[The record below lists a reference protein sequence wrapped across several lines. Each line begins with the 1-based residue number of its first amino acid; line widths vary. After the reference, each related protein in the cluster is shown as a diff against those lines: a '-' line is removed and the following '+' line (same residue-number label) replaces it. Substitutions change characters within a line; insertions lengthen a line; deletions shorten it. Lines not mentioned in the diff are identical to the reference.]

1 MTNETYIN
9 LIGGFAVADYP
20 TSKLLP
26 STVIAQAIHESNWG
40 TSSLAV
46 QANNHFGIK
55 ASAPWTGAVFNK
67 NTGEETATGQTI
79 FVDADFRKYA
89 SLEAG
94 VKDHGAFLTTGW
106 RKDHYKVYGVTDAQK
121 VIENLKAGGYATDSA
136 YVAKC
141 MRYIKEYNLTT
152 WDEKVLATTT
162 GGINTMGL
170 HLVIAGHGDG
180 DPGALGNGYNE
191 RDLTLEVTNLLD
203 AQHENIHAYTAHNVY
218 AQGTLATVAKGYDTV
233 TEIHFNAFNKTAKG
247 TEVLIHST
255 YEPDGVDTKL
265 LSVLSKYFQNRGIKK
280 RSNLA
285 NINIAYNKGINYRLV
300 EICFIDN
307 AEDIK
312 IYQANKNRI
321 AKEMAE
327 AILGMTL
334 AAPAPA
340 PAPAPKPAPTPTPVP
355 TPTHTVAKGDTLYGI
370 SKKYNTTVASIKQI
384 NGLTSDTLLV
394 GQKLNLTG
402 GGVVAPAPAPAPAP
416 VPSRVAK
423 NYHVRIIAPGFSID
437 SKPWG
442 EEGFKNL
449 GATDAFLGKIVPVT
463 EETGNGAYINTSI
476 GWIDKRALTAT
487 PERKIV
493 SYRASIALAGYS
505 IDSLP
510 YGEAGFVN
518 WNKTD
523 AFLNQ
528 NVDVTEETMDGAYAY
543 TNLGWVDKK
552 ALGPEKKAVVLEP
565 VVTSSTLTLPRK
577 QDWVLYPTEGP
588 YVVGKVV
595 SIEGENGPLSLTVL
609 GERKGGNVLV
619 VDLPGEGIVGI
630 LYEDNKGATIT
641 KTYSA

>member
-1 MTNETYIN
+1 MSTNQTTYIET
-9 LIGGFAVADYP
+9 IGKLAIADYAV
-20 TSKLLP
+20 SRLLP
-26 STVIAQAIHESNWG
+26 STVIAQAIHESAWG
-40 TSSLAV
+40 TSTLAV
-46 QANNHFGIK
+46 NANNQFGIK
-55 ASAPWTGAVFNK
+55 ASAPWTGPVYNK
-67 NTGEETATGQTI
+67 NTGEEVGGKTI
-79 FVDADFRKYA
+79 FIDADFRSYPSLVA
-89 SLEAG
+89 S

-106 RKDHYKVYGVTDAQK
+106 RKDHYKVYGVTDPKQ
-121 VIENLKAGGYATDSA
+121 VLENLKAGGYATDSS
-136 YVAKC
+136 YVTKC
-141 MRYIKEYNLTT
+141 MRYITEFNLTE
-152 WDEKVLATTT
+152 WDKQLQTET
-162 GGINTMGL
+162 GGAKMGL

-180 DPGALGNGYNE
+180 DPGALGNGYKE

-218 AQGTLATVAKGYDTV
+218 AQGNLATIAKGYDTV
-233 TEIHFNAFNKTAKG
+233 TEIHFNAFNQTAKG
-247 TEVLIHST
+247 TEVLIHSA
-255 YEPDGVDTKL
+255 YEPDGVDTKIL
-265 LSVLSKYFQNRGIKK
+265 NVLSKYFQNRGIKK
-280 RSNLA
+280 RSDLGNM
-285 NINIAYNKGINYRLV
+285 NIAYNKGINYRLV
-300 EICFIDN
+300 EVCFIDN

-312 IYQANKNRI
+312 IYQANKNKI
-321 AKEMAE
+321 AKEIAE

-340 PAPAPKPAPTPTPVP
+340 PAPTPV
-355 TPTHTVAKGDTLYGI
+355 
-370 SKKYNTTVASIKQI
+370 
-384 NGLTSDTLLV
+384 
-394 GQKLNLTG
+394 
-402 GGVVAPAPAPAPAP
+402 PAP

-423 NYHVRIIAPGFSID
+423 NYHVRVIAPGFSID

-463 EETGNGAYINTSI
+463 EETGNGAYINTSL

-510 YGEAGFVN
+510 YGEVGFVN

-552 ALGPEKKAVVLEP
+552 ALGPEKKAVVLET

-577 QDWVLYPTEGP
+577 QDWVLYPVEGP
-588 YVVGKVV
+588 YIVGKIV
-595 SIEGENGPLSLTVL
+595 SIEGENGPLSLTIL

-630 LYEDNKGATIT
+630 LYEDDKGATIT

>member
-141 MRYIKEYNLTT
+141 MRYINEYNLTT

-180 DPGALGNGYNE
+180 DPGALGNGYRE
-191 RDLTLEVTNLLD
+191 RDLTLEVTNLLA

-340 PAPAPKPAPTPTPVP
+340 PAP
-355 TPTHTVAKGDTLYGI
+355 
-370 SKKYNTTVASIKQI
+370 
-384 NGLTSDTLLV
+384 
-394 GQKLNLTG
+394 
-402 GGVVAPAPAPAPAP
+402 

-423 NYHVRIIAPGFSID
+423 NYHIRVIAPGFSID

-493 SYRASIALAGYS
+493 SYRASVALAGYS

-523 AFLNQ
+523 AFLNR

-552 ALGPEKKAVVLEP
+552 ALGPEKKAVVLET

-577 QDWVLYPTEGP
+577 QDWVLYPVEGP
-588 YVVGKVV
+588 YIVGKIV
-595 SIEGENGPLSLTVL
+595 SIEGENGPLSLTIL

-630 LYEDNKGATIT
+630 LYEDDKGATIT

>member
-1 MTNETYIN
+1 MSTNQTTYIET
-9 LIGGFAVADYP
+9 IGKLAIADYAV
-20 TSKLLP
+20 SRLLP
-26 STVIAQAIHESNWG
+26 STVIAQAIHESAWG
-40 TSSLAV
+40 TSTLAV
-46 QANNHFGIK
+46 KANNHFGIK
-55 ASAPWTGAVFNK
+55 ASAPWTGPVYNK
-67 NTGEETATGQTI
+67 NTGEEVGGKII
-79 FVDADFRKYA
+79 FIDADFRSYP
-89 SLEAG
+89 SLEAS

-106 RKDHYKVYGVTDAQK
+106 RKDHYKVYGVTDPKQ
-121 VIENLKAGGYATDSA
+121 VLENLKAGGYATDSS
-136 YVAKC
+136 YVTKC
-141 MRYIKEYNLTT
+141 MRYITEFNLTE
-152 WDEKVLATTT
+152 WDKQLQTET
-162 GGINTMGL
+162 GGAKMGL

-180 DPGALGNGYNE
+180 DPGAIGNGYKE

-218 AQGTLATVAKGYDTV
+218 AQGNLATIVKGYDTV

-247 TEVLIHST
+247 TEVLIHSA
-255 YEPDGVDTKL
+255 YEPDGVDTKIL
-265 LSVLSKYFQNRGIKK
+265 NVLSKYFQNRGIKK
-280 RSNLA
+280 RSDLGNM
-285 NINIAYNKGINYRLV
+285 NIAYNKGINYRLV
-300 EICFIDN
+300 EVCFIDN

-312 IYQANKNRI
+312 IYQANKNKI
-321 AKEMAE
+321 AKEIAE

-340 PAPAPKPAPTPTPVP
+340 PAPTPV
-355 TPTHTVAKGDTLYGI
+355 
-370 SKKYNTTVASIKQI
+370 
-384 NGLTSDTLLV
+384 
-394 GQKLNLTG
+394 
-402 GGVVAPAPAPAPAP
+402 PAP

-423 NYHVRIIAPGFSID
+423 NYHVRVIAPGFSID

-463 EETGNGAYINTSI
+463 EETGNGAYINTSL

-510 YGEAGFVN
+510 YGEVGFVN

-552 ALGPEKKAVVLEP
+552 ALGPEKKAVVLET

-577 QDWVLYPTEGP
+577 QDWVLYPVEGP
-588 YVVGKVV
+588 YIVGKIV
-595 SIEGENGPLSLTVL
+595 SIEGENGPLSLTIL

-630 LYEDNKGATIT
+630 LYEDDKGATIT

>member
-1 MTNETYIN
+1 MSTNQTTYIET
-9 LIGGFAVADYP
+9 IGKLAIADYAV
-20 TSKLLP
+20 SRLLP
-26 STVIAQAIHESNWG
+26 STVIAQAIHESAWG
-40 TSSLAV
+40 TSTLAV
-46 QANNHFGIK
+46 KANNHFGIK
-55 ASAPWTGAVFNK
+55 ASAPWTGPVYNK
-67 NTGEETATGQTI
+67 NTGEEVGGKTI
-79 FVDADFRKYA
+79 FIDADFRSYP
-89 SLEAG
+89 SLEAS

-106 RKDHYKVYGVTDAQK
+106 RKDHYKVYGVTDPKQ
-121 VIENLKAGGYATDSA
+121 VLENLKAGGYATDSS
-136 YVAKC
+136 YVTKC
-141 MRYIKEYNLTT
+141 MRYITEFNLTE
-152 WDEKVLATTT
+152 WDKQLQTEI
-162 GGINTMGL
+162 GGAKMGL

-180 DPGALGNGYNE
+180 DPGAIGNGYKE

-218 AQGTLATVAKGYDTV
+218 AQGNLATIAKGYETV

-247 TEVLIHST
+247 TEVLIHSA
-255 YEPDGVDTKL
+255 YEPDGVDTKIL
-265 LSVLSKYFQNRGIKK
+265 NVLSKYFQNRGIKK
-280 RSNLA
+280 RSDLGNM
-285 NINIAYNKGINYRLV
+285 NIAYNKGINYRLV
-300 EICFIDN
+300 EVCFIDN

-312 IYQANKNRI
+312 IYQANKNKI
-321 AKEMAE
+321 AKEIAE

-340 PAPAPKPAPTPTPVP
+340 PAPTPV
-355 TPTHTVAKGDTLYGI
+355 
-370 SKKYNTTVASIKQI
+370 
-384 NGLTSDTLLV
+384 
-394 GQKLNLTG
+394 
-402 GGVVAPAPAPAPAP
+402 PAP

-423 NYHVRIIAPGFSID
+423 NYHVRVIAPGFSID

-463 EETGNGAYINTSI
+463 EETGNGAYINTSL

-510 YGEAGFVN
+510 YGEVGFVN

-552 ALGPEKKAVVLEP
+552 ALGPEKKAVVLET

-577 QDWVLYPTEGP
+577 QDWVLYPVEGP
-588 YVVGKVV
+588 YIVGKIV
-595 SIEGENGPLSLTVL
+595 SIEGENGPLSLTIL

-630 LYEDNKGATIT
+630 LYEDDKGATIT

>member
-1 MTNETYIN
+1 MSTNQTTYIET
-9 LIGGFAVADYP
+9 IGKLAIADYAV
-20 TSKLLP
+20 SRLLP
-26 STVIAQAIHESNWG
+26 STVIAQAIHESAWG
-40 TSSLAV
+40 TSTLAV
-46 QANNHFGIK
+46 KANNHFGIK
-55 ASAPWTGAVFNK
+55 ASAPWTGPVYNK
-67 NTGEETATGQTI
+67 NTGEEVGGKTI
-79 FVDADFRKYA
+79 FIDADFRSYP
-89 SLEAG
+89 SLEAS

-106 RKDHYKVYGVTDAQK
+106 RKDHYKVYGVTDPKQ
-121 VIENLKAGGYATDSA
+121 VLENLKAGGYATDSS
-136 YVAKC
+136 YVTKC
-141 MRYIKEYNLTT
+141 MRYITEFNLTE
-152 WDEKVLATTT
+152 WDKQLQTET
-162 GGINTMGL
+162 GGAKMGL

-218 AQGTLATVAKGYDTV
+218 AQGTLATVTKGYDTV

-247 TEVLIHST
+247 TEVLIHSA
-255 YEPDGVDTKL
+255 YEPDGVDTKIL
-265 LSVLSKYFQNRGIKK
+265 NVLSKYFQNRGIKK
-280 RSNLA
+280 RSDLGNM
-285 NINIAYNKGINYRLV
+285 NIAYNKGINYRLV
-300 EICFIDN
+300 EVCFIDN

-312 IYQANKNRI
+312 IYQANKNKI
-321 AKEMAE
+321 AKEIAE

-340 PAPAPKPAPTPTPVP
+340 PAPTPV
-355 TPTHTVAKGDTLYGI
+355 
-370 SKKYNTTVASIKQI
+370 
-384 NGLTSDTLLV
+384 
-394 GQKLNLTG
+394 
-402 GGVVAPAPAPAPAP
+402 PAP

-423 NYHVRIIAPGFSID
+423 NYHVRVIAPGFSID

-463 EETGNGAYINTSI
+463 EETGNGAYINTSL

-510 YGEAGFVN
+510 YGEVGFVN

-523 AFLNQ
+523 TFLNQ

-577 QDWVLYPTEGP
+577 QDWVLYPVEGP
-588 YVVGKVV
+588 YIVGKIV
-595 SIEGENGPLSLTVL
+595 SIEGENGPLSLTIL

-630 LYEDNKGATIT
+630 LYEDDKGATIT

>member
-141 MRYIKEYNLTT
+141 MRYINEYNLTT

-180 DPGALGNGYNE
+180 DPGAIGNGYKE

-218 AQGTLATVAKGYDTV
+218 AQGTLATVAKGYETV

-247 TEVLIHST
+247 TEVLIHSN

-265 LSVLSKYFQNRGIKK
+265 LNVLSKYFQSRGMKK
-280 RSNLA
+280 RGDLGNM
-285 NINIAYNKGINYRLV
+285 NIAYAKGINYRLV

-312 IYQANKNRI
+312 IYQKNKAQI
-321 AKEMAE
+321 AREMAE
-327 AILGMTL
+327 AILGTTL
-334 AAPAPA
+334 AKPAPA
-340 PAPAPKPAPTPTPVP
+340 PAPVQPV
-355 TPTHTVAKGDTLYGI
+355 V
-370 SKKYNTTVASIKQI
+370 
-384 NGLTSDTLLV
+384 
-394 GQKLNLTG
+394 
-402 GGVVAPAPAPAPAP
+402 PAPAP

-423 NYHVRIIAPGFSID
+423 DYYVRIIAPGFSID

-442 EEGFKNL
+442 EAGFENW
-449 GATDAFLGKIVPVT
+449 GVTDAFLGRIVHVT
-463 EETGNGAYINTSI
+463 EETGNGVYINTEL
-476 GWIDKRALTAT
+476 GWIDKRALVGT
-487 PERKIV
+487 PQRKIV
-493 SYRASIALAGYS
+493 SYRASIAFAGYS

-510 YGEAGFVN
+510 WGEAGFDN
-518 WNKTD
+518 WGMTD
-523 AFLNQ
+523 AFLGQ
-528 NVDVTEETMDGAYAY
+528 NVDVTEETLDGGYAY

-552 ALGPEKKAVVLEP
+552 ALGSEKKEVTSTP
-565 VVTSSTLTLPRK
+565 VVTASILTLPRK

-588 YVVGKVV
+588 YVVGKIV
-595 SIEGENGPLSLTVL
+595 SIEGENGPLELTVL

-630 LYEDNKGATIT
+630 LYEDDKGATIT